1 MQKRMTLSKF
11 KKLRAETFADR
22 LDAAVAEAFPT
33 AECKTE
39 WSIFSM
45 AYQSHWFAKGSAN
58 DDAPRGKPLP
68 RPLAAQVLAFVKGF
82 SEAESFGA

>member
-1 MQKRMTLSKF
+1 MQQRMTLAAF
-11 KKLRAETFADR
+11 KKQRAATFADR

-39 WSIFSM
+39 FSIFSM
-45 AYQSHWFAKGSAN
+45 AYQSHWFVKGSVTE
-58 DDAPRGKPLP
+58 DAPRGKPLA